1 MGRMKEIFIEI
12 CNANNG
18 QLPGD
23 LTAGDVIRMKELEIY
38 NWEQYEKELKKERN
52 TYTEDELK
60 LVAEAKE
67 LEKQKEKDPF

>member
-1 MGRMKEIFIEI
+1 MG
-12 CNANNG
+12 
-18 QLPGD
+18 
-23 LTAGDVIRMKELEIY
+23 RMKELEIY